1 LIILSEIKDF
11 SYFLSCLAYVKMAP
25 SAIGP
30 TVINSNGIILP
41 LSSSGTRINNP
52 DRGYRGY
59 DHITWYVGNA
69 KQAAT
74 YYITRMGFRL
84 VAKRGLETGSRNIA
98 SWVVSNGG
106 ATFVLTSP
114 IRSSA
119 KFDKSPS
126 AATDPLLQD
135 IQAHLDKHGD
145 GVKDVAFEVD
155 DVRAVYSQA
164 VARGAAAVQE
174 PKVTRDGEYGEI
186 LTAVIRTY
194 GDTTHTLI
202 DRSKYSGSF
211 LPGFV
216 GVTTEDPLSKCL
228 PAVPLEVIDHCVGNQ
243 DWDGMDAMCD

>member
-1 LIILSEIKDF
+1 
-11 SYFLSCLAYVKMAP
+11 MAP

-30 TVINSNGIILP
+30 TIINSNGTILP
-41 LSSSGTRINNP
+41 LTSHGSRTTSS

-114 IRSSA
+114 MRSSA
-119 KFDKSPS
+119 MFDKSPL

-135 IQAHLDKHGD
+135 IQAHLNKHGD

-155 DVRAVYSQA
+155 DVKAVYNQA
-164 VARGAAAVQE
+164 IARGAVAVQE
-174 PKVTRDGEYGEI
+174 PKLTNDGRNGEV

-194 GDTTHTLI
+194 GDTTHTLV
-202 DRSKYSGSF
+202 DRSRYTGPF

-216 GVTTEDPLSKCL
+216 GVTSEDPLCKWL